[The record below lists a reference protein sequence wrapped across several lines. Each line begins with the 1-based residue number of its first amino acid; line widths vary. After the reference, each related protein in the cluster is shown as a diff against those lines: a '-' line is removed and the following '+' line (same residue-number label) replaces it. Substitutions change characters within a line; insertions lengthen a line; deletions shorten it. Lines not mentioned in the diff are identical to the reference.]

1 MPVASSSRRRNVR
14 RQASSDIEEDHP
26 TQRGAQEEVDEDEEE
41 QPRRKNVKK
50 ERTSAKKAKV
60 EKGTV
65 KANNSDDD
73 DDDDDRIDIANFR
86 NQPLRKADATK
97 LQGLTK
103 DWESLRQNIAQN
115 FKHVRS
121 VAISVADAT
130 EPDQGAKVSSNSVR
144 VPMVQYLN
152 DIIQSLIELEMVMK
166 NLIDI
171 DEEMRSHSSTLDDL
185 YQKVYQDEEIVSM
198 FSVPH
203 AAGLISYWH

>member
-1 MPVASSSRRRNVR
+1 M
-14 RQASSDIEEDHP
+14 
-26 TQRGAQEEVDEDEEE
+26 
-41 QPRRKNVKK
+41 
-50 ERTSAKKAKV
+50 
-60 EKGTV
+60 
-65 KANNSDDD
+65 
-73 DDDDDRIDIANFR
+73 
-86 NQPLRKADATK
+86 
-97 LQGLTK
+97 
-103 DWESLRQNIAQN
+103 
-115 FKHVRS
+115 
-121 VAISVADAT
+121 
-130 EPDQGAKVSSNSVR
+130 SSNPVR